1 MNVGVFCV
9 NVFGSIK
16 TKNRLE
22 LHLFRILSV
31 YLLTMWVNIQ
41 VNRLLTSQLP
51 DSSSRS
57 LLILTGARQTGKTTL
72 VKARYNNLPYYNLDA
87 IEYREQLGS
96 ISSFRWSDEVGKAV
110 IDEVQKEP
118 ALFDKIKYAFD
129 EKGISF
135 SVLTGSSQILLLK
148 KVQETLAGRVILQEL
163 FPFMFSELMHPKGEN
178 PIPNVL
184 SSLISEKELS
194 AAIENL
200 PSVLLGKEWDL
211 AKGTEDWLYT
221 WGGMA
226 PLIHIPDPKNRKHWL
241 KDYSIVYFERDLVD
255 LAKLSDLM
263 LFKKFQQIA
272 ALRSANLISFT
283 ELSRDSGIGK
293 ETSRRYLEYLRISY
307 QAFLIQPYHKNL
319 TSGLVKTPK
328 LYWFD
333 NGLLR
338 HLSGLGFEIDN
349 GQLFENY
356 IASEIMKFIRTNRL
370 DVKLFFYRTRS
381 GMEVDFILETK
392 HGIVALEVKNRDSV
406 TKSDFTNLKRLA
418 EAARKNWVG
427 GLVIYRGNKIQQ
439 FAHGLW
445 AVPSCRIFG

>member
-1 MNVGVFCV
+1 LP
-9 NVFGSIK
+9 I
-16 TKNRLE
+16 
-22 LHLFRILSV
+22 
-31 YLLTMWVNIQ
+31 MWENIQ
-41 VNRLLTSQLP
+41 VNRMLVSQLP
-51 DSSSRS
+51 DTSNRT

-72 VKARYNNLPYYNLDA
+72 VRAHYNGLAYYNLDA
-87 IEYREQLGS
+87 IEFREQLSS
-96 ISSFRWSDEVGKAV
+96 ISSFRWSNDVGEAV
-110 IDEVQKEP
+110 IDEIQKEP

-163 FPFMFSELMHPKGEN
+163 FPFMLRELMHPKGEN

-184 SSLISEKELS
+184 SRLISEKELS
-194 AAIENL
+194 SAIESL
-200 PSVLLGKEWDL
+200 PSVLLGKDWDL
-211 AKGTEDWLYT
+211 AKNAENWLFT

-241 KDYSIVYFERDLVD
+241 KDYSTTYLERDLAD

-263 LFKKFQQIA
+263 PFKKFQQMA
-272 ALRSANLISFT
+272 ALRSASLISFT
-283 ELSRDSGIGK
+283 ELSRDSGIGI

-307 QAFLIQPYHKNL
+307 QAFLLQPYHKNL

-356 IASEIMKFIRTNRL
+356 IASELMKFIRTNRL
-370 DVKLFFYRTRS
+370 DVKLTFYRTRS
-381 GMEVDFILETK
+381 GMEIDFILETK
-392 HGIVALEVKNRDSV
+392 NGILALEVKNRDSV
-406 TKSDFTNLKRLA
+406 WQSDFTNLKRLA
-418 EAARKNWVG
+418 GAAGKEWLG

-445 AVPSCRIFG
+445 AIPSCRLFG

>member
-1 MNVGVFCV
+1 
-9 NVFGSIK
+9 
-16 TKNRLE
+16 
-22 LHLFRILSV
+22 
-31 YLLTMWVNIQ
+31 MWENIQ
-41 VNRLLTSQLP
+41 INRLLASQLP
-51 DSSSRS
+51 DASYRS
-57 LLILTGARQTGKTTL
+57 ILILTGARQTGKTTL
-72 VKARYNNLPYYNLDA
+72 VRAHYNELAYYNLDA
-87 IEYREQLGS
+87 IEFREQLSS
-96 ISSFRWSDEVGKAV
+96 ISSFRWSNDVGEAV
-110 IDEVQKEP
+110 IDEIQKEP

-129 EKGISF
+129 EKGINF

-163 FPFMFSELMHPKGEN
+163 FPFMLRELIHPKGEN

-184 SSLISEKELS
+184 SRLISEKELS
-194 AAIENL
+194 STIESL
-200 PSVLLGKEWDL
+200 PSVLLGKDWDL
-211 AKGTEDWLYT
+211 AKNAEDWLIT

-241 KDYSIVYFERDLVD
+241 KDYSITYLERDLAD

-263 LFKKFQQIA
+263 PFKKFQQIA

-283 ELSRDSGIGK
+283 DLSKDSGIGI
-293 ETSRRYLEYLRISY
+293 ETARRYLEYLRISY

-319 TSGLVKTPK
+319 TSSLVKTPK

-356 IASEIMKFIRTNRL
+356 IASELMKFIRTNRL

-381 GMEVDFILETK
+381 GMEIDFILETK
-392 HGIVALEVKNRDSV
+392 NGIIALEVKNRDSV
-406 TKSDFTNLKRLA
+406 SKSDFTNIKRLA
-418 EAARKNWVG
+418 DAAGKAWLG

-439 FAHGLW
+439 YAHGLW
-445 AVPSCRIFG
+445 AIPSCRLFA

>member
-1 MNVGVFCV
+1 MLV
-9 NVFGSIK
+9 
-16 TKNRLE
+16 
-22 LHLFRILSV
+22 
-31 YLLTMWVNIQ
+31 
-41 VNRLLTSQLP
+41 SQLP
-51 DSSSRS
+51 DASNRT

-72 VKARYNNLPYYNLDA
+72 VKAHYNELAYYNLDA
-87 IEYREQLGS
+87 IEFREQLSS
-96 ISSFRWSDEVGKAV
+96 ISSFRWSIDVGEAV
-110 IDEVQKEP
+110 IDEIQKEP

-129 EKGISF
+129 EKGINF

-163 FPFMFSELMHPKGEN
+163 FPFMLGELIHPKGEN

-184 SSLISEKELS
+184 SRLISENELS
-194 AAIENL
+194 STIESL
-200 PSVLLGKEWDL
+200 PSVLLGKDWDL
-211 AKGTEDWLYT
+211 AKNAEDWLIT

-226 PLIHIPDPKNRKHWL
+226 PLIHIPDPKNRKYWL
-241 KDYSIVYFERDLVD
+241 KDYSITYLERDLAD

-263 LFKKFQQIA
+263 PFKKFQQIA

-283 ELSRDSGIGK
+283 DLSKDSGIGI
-293 ETSRRYLEYLRISY
+293 ETARRYLEYLRISY

-319 TSGLVKTPK
+319 TSSLVKTPK

-356 IASEIMKFIRTNRL
+356 IASELMKFIRTNRL

-381 GMEVDFILETK
+381 GMEIDFILETK
-392 HGIVALEVKNRDSV
+392 NGIIALEVKNRDSV
-406 TKSDFTNLKRLA
+406 SKSDFTNIKRLA
-418 EAARKNWVG
+418 DAAGKAWLG

-439 FAHGLW
+439 YAHGLW
-445 AVPSCRIFG
+445 AIPSCRLFA